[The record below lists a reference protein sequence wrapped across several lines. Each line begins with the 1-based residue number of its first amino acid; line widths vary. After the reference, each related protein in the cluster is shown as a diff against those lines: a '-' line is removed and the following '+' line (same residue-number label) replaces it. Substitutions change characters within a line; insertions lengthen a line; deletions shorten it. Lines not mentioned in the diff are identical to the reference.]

1 MNGSAGAPDSP
12 PRPLEGAASDS
23 PPRPLEGIVVLDLGQ
38 VYGGPYCGLL
48 LVHLGARVVK
58 IEAPARGEPLRSGV
72 GATATADPF
81 AFQLL
86 NGGKQSVTLDLKS
99 QQGRERF
106 LALARDAD
114 VVVENFAPGTTT
126 ALGVDYAAVSEVN
139 PRIVYASLKAYGD
152 DTPNRDL
159 RGMDLTVQASSA
171 AMSVNGFPEGPPMR
185 CGPSLAD
192 FLGGTHLA
200 LGVLAALIERERT
213 GRGQQVDVALQD
225 AVIPA
230 LASNIAGW
238 LTDPEHAPERTG
250 NRHGGM
256 RESPYNVYRT
266 ADGWVA
272 ILAISEPHWRSVAEL
287 IGREDLRDDPELA
300 DPLGPRGANR
310 GDRRRG
316 QRLDRAPQQRRGLGG
331 AAGRGRA
338 GLAGAHGRRAG
349 RPGADARGA
358 DDPAGRG
365 RRPRGD
371 LHAWRGGEAP
381 QPPATAG
388 RSGPEPRRAHRLGAR
403 RARSRRARAGGRRGA
418 RREGEHA
425 VAVDAALLA
434 ALESEIGVEH
444 VACARRDLRR
454 RDRPLRRGDR
464 RSEPAAQRSRARPL
478 ARPRRSGRAGEL
490 RCRGDQLEPRAPYER
505 LREDGTEADSH
516 LPGVPAKGFA

>member
-1 MNGSAGAPDSP
+1 MSGPAGTDAP
-12 PRPLEGAASDS
+12 A
-23 PPRPLEGIVVLDLGQ
+23 RPLEGIVVLDLGQ

-126 ALGVDYAAVSEVN
+126 ALGVDYGAVSAVN
-139 PRIVYASLKAYGD
+139 PRIVYASLKAYGE

-171 AMSVNGFPEGPPMR
+171 AMSVNGFPDGPPTR

-256 RESPYNVYRT
+256 RESPYNVYAT

-272 ILAISEPHWRSVAEL
+272 ILAISEPHWRAVAEL
-287 IGREDLRDDPELA
+287 IGREDLRDDPGLASPAGRVARIDEIDAAVSAWSERRTSAEVSAALQSAGVPASQVRTVAQLVAQELTRPA
-300 DPLGPRGANR
+300 PMIQRALGSDHEPTYT
-310 GDRRRG
+310 
-316 QRLDRAPQQRRGLGG
+316 LG
-331 AAGRGRA
+331 AAVRLRNHPPRPA
-338 GLAGAHGRRAG
+338 GAVPSLGEHTATVLDSLVRGAHGPAAG
-349 RPGADARGA
+349 ASPGHDG
-358 DDPAGRG
+358 GE
-365 RRPRGD
+365 RGD
-371 LHAWRGGEAP
+371 
-381 QPPATAG
+381 G
-388 RSGPEPRRAHRLGAR
+388 R
-403 RARSRRARAGGRRGA
+403 
-418 RREGEHA
+418 
-425 VAVDAALLA
+425 
-434 ALESEIGVEH
+434 
-444 VACARRDLRR
+444 
-454 RDRPLRRGDR
+454 
-464 RSEPAAQRSRARPL
+464 
-478 ARPRRSGRAGEL
+478 
-490 RCRGDQLEPRAPYER
+490 
-505 LREDGTEADSH
+505 
-516 LPGVPAKGFA
+516 

>member
-1 MNGSAGAPDSP
+1 MSEQAPST
-12 PRPLEGAASDS
+12 DS

-99 QQGRERF
+99 AQGREGF
-106 LALARDAD
+106 LALARGAD

-126 ALGVDYAAVSEVN
+126 SLGVDYASVSAVN
-139 PRIVYASLKAYGD
+139 PRIVYASLKAYGE
-152 DTPNRDL
+152 DTPGRDL

-287 IGREDLRDDPELA
+287 VGREDLRDDPGLASPSGRVGRIDEIDAAVGAWTERHTSAEVSAALQAAGVPASQVRTVAQLVAEELTRPAPMIQQGIGA
-300 DPLGPRGANR
+300 DHEPTYTL
-310 GDRRRG
+310 
-316 QRLDRAPQQRRGLGG
+316 G
-331 AAGRGRA
+331 AAVRLGNHRPRP
-338 GLAGAHGRRAG
+338 AGAVPSLGEHT
-349 RPGADARGA
+349 DTV
-358 DDPAGRG
+358 
-365 RRPRGD
+365 
-371 LHAWRGGEAP
+371 LHALLRGE
-381 QPPATAG
+381 
-388 RSGPEPRRAHRLGAR
+388 SGPA
-403 RARSRRARAGGRRGA
+403 ARAGAGHDGGGQDGEAADGR
-418 RREGEHA
+418 
-425 VAVDAALLA
+425 
-434 ALESEIGVEH
+434 
-444 VACARRDLRR
+444 
-454 RDRPLRRGDR
+454 
-464 RSEPAAQRSRARPL
+464 
-478 ARPRRSGRAGEL
+478 
-490 RCRGDQLEPRAPYER
+490 
-505 LREDGTEADSH
+505 
-516 LPGVPAKGFA
+516 

>member
-1 MNGSAGAPDSP
+1 MSGPPGAPDSP
-12 PRPLEGAASDS
+12 MRPLEGV
-23 PPRPLEGIVVLDLGQ
+23 VVLDLGQ

-99 QQGRERF
+99 AEGREGF
-106 LALARDAD
+106 LALVRGAD
-114 VVVENFAPGTTT
+114 VVVENFAPGTT
-126 ALGVDYAAVSEVN
+126 ASLGVDYASVSAVN

-287 IGREDLRDDPELA
+287 VGREDLRDDPALA
-300 DPLGPRGANR
+300 SPSGRVGRIDEIDAAVSAWTERHSSAEVSAAL
-310 GDRRRG
+310 
-316 QRLDRAPQQRRGLGG
+316 Q
-331 AAGRGRA
+331 AAGV
-338 GLAGAHGRRAG
+338 
-349 RPGADARGA
+349 
-358 DDPAGRG
+358 PASQVR
-365 RRPRGD
+365 
-371 LHAWRGGEAP
+371 
-381 QPPATAG
+381 T
-388 RSGPEPRRAHRLGAR
+388 
-403 RARSRRARAGGRRGA
+403 
-418 RREGEHA
+418 
-425 VAVDAALLA
+425 VAELV
-434 ALESEIGVEH
+434 VE
-444 VACARRDLRR
+444 
-454 RDRPLRRGDR
+454 
-464 RSEPAAQRSRARPL
+464 EL
-478 ARPRRSGRAGEL
+478 ARPAPMIQQGVGADHEPTYTLGAAVRLGNHPPRPAGAVPSLGEHTDTVLDALLRGEGEPAVGAGGGRDGGGYDGE
-490 RCRGDQLEPRAPYER
+490 RANGR
-505 LREDGTEADSH
+505 
-516 LPGVPAKGFA
+516 